1 MVVAD
6 LAIHVSNAAVALG
19 GPIELANLR
28 HPKTLHEGFPNTGAQ
43 SISHSK
49 PYFVLLLSWPHGLR
63 QEVAADFPNILHHL
77 QAEGRKKKI
86 LLFKTS
92 WFMNNF
98 KKTIINAI
106 LMKSIGAYSAVVLHT
121 IFPEA
126 AGREF
131 FLHYNS
137 EAVDQTL
144 ANSNNV
150 SWKEKKTWS
159 NLEGET
165 VVIKNL

>member
-1 MVVAD
+1 MVAAD
-6 LAIHVSNAAVALG
+6 LAIHVSNAAVALS

-28 HPKTLHEGFPNTGAQ
+28 HPKTLHEGFPNTGTQ

-77 QAEGRKKKI
+77 QAEGDKKTNKKL

-98 KKTIINAI
+98 KK
-106 LMKSIGAYSAVVLHT
+106 LL
-121 IFPEA
+121 
-126 AGREF
+126 
-131 FLHYNS
+131 
-137 EAVDQTL
+137 
-144 ANSNNV
+144 
-150 SWKEKKTWS
+150 
-159 NLEGET
+159 
-165 VVIKNL
+165 

>member
-1 MVVAD
+1 MSSYMVVAD

-77 QAEGRKKKI
+77 QAEGRKKKSYCSKHHGLWI
-86 LLFKTS
+86 TSKKLL
-92 WFMNNF
+92 
-98 KKTIINAI
+98 
-106 LMKSIGAYSAVVLHT
+106 
-121 IFPEA
+121 
-126 AGREF
+126 
-131 FLHYNS
+131 
-137 EAVDQTL
+137 
-144 ANSNNV
+144 
-150 SWKEKKTWS
+150 
-159 NLEGET
+159 
-165 VVIKNL
+165 